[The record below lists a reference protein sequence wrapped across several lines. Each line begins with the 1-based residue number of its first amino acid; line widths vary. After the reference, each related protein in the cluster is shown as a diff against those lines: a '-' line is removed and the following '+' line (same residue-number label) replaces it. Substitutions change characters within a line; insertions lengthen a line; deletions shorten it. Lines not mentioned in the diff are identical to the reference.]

1 MIYIVIIIYLV
12 ICSLTYD
19 FIKSNKG
26 KKTNFF
32 IILIVLILLAGLR
45 YRVGGDT
52 LRYIDMYDYI
62 PTIKNFS
69 FNDIIFEKFQP
80 LWTLLTSLAKSIS
93 PNFIVLQ
100 IILALIVN
108 TTMLFF
114 FKNNTKYYFT
124 AILLY
129 FLYFYGNLNFEILRE
144 SLAISMFLIS
154 IKYYKQSKWFQY
166 YIFITIAFFFHYSA
180 IILFFLPLLKKIN
193 LKLYHLLLIF
203 IVGASLNTLFMQNLS
218 IFVGFGGFTDT
229 IDGYEEY
236 NYTIYGLIS
245 LLLLYILLPW
255 VIKKINIKTQGA
267 SQDLYPLLNAYLF
280 IGALTSLFYIFFRFL
295 NYLTPV
301 LIILIA
307 DSLVGIFTKSPI
319 KKLRSFFLVASFSI
333 ITFFYTYRFF
343 TNTSYIVPNSIWFNR
358 WYPYYSVI
366 DPYESNTREL
376 LIRYEFSSKK

>member
-26 KKTNFF
+26 KKVNFF

-52 LRYIDMYDYI
+52 LRYIDMYEYI

-69 FNDIIFEKFQP
+69 FNDTIFGKFQP
-80 LWTLLTSLAKSIS
+80 LWTLLSSLTKSIS

-154 IKYYKQSKWFQY
+154 IKYYKQSKWILY
-166 YIFITIAFFFHYSA
+166 YICVIIAFFFHYSA
-180 IILFFLPLLKKIN
+180 IILFFLPLIKKIN
-193 LKLYHLLLIF
+193 LRLYYLLLIF
-203 IVGASLNTLFMQNLS
+203 IVGASLNTLFMKNLS
-218 IFVGFGGFTDT
+218 VFTGFGGFSESVL
-229 IDGYEEY
+229 GYEDY
-236 NYTIYGLIS
+236 NYTLFGLMS
-245 LLLLYILLPW
+245 LLILYVLIPW
-255 VIKKINIKTQGA
+255 GIRKINVSLGVKQEI
-267 SQDLYPLLNAYLF
+267 YPLLSTYLF
-280 IGALTSLFYIFFRFL
+280 LGAMTSLFYIFSRFL
-295 NYLTPV
+295 NYMTPV
-301 LIILIA
+301 LIIFIA
-307 DSLVGIFTKSPI
+307 ESTHAIFINNLLKRI
-319 KKLRSFFLVASFSI
+319 RGLI
-333 ITFFYTYRFF
+333 ITILLLIIT
-343 TNTSYIVPNSIWFNR
+343 TSYTFKYFTSISDIVPNARWWCV
-358 WYPYYSVI
+358 WYPYYSVL
-366 DPYESNTREL
+366 DPQEDQTRE
-376 LIRYEFSSKK
+376 IFIKYQFQQ